1 MPSGFNWK
9 KVYNIPMNTFIF
21 IVGPVAAGKTTFMEN
36 KLYNIDKNECN
47 FFDHDKAKLMIQL
60 YATDKS
66 KFNDINLDIALKN
79 AINDS
84 INNSKDF
91 MMQNHFISEQL
102 IQINTYFQEYKNKF
116 EFNAHFM
123 AVSDVEILK
132 ERANKRELLGGHSS
146 EGKSIDK
153 SFNQSFKNFI
163 TYLPKFKKATIWDN
177 TKEFGFNNM
186 EQQLVFENGNL
197 IFKNTN
203 LTDYSEILL
212 NSIMEQ
218 NKV

>member
-1 MPSGFNWK
+1 
-9 KVYNIPMNTFIF
+9 MNTFTF
-21 IVGPVAAGKTTFMEN
+21 IVGPIAAGKTTFMEN

-47 FFDHDKAKLMIQL
+47 FFDHDKVKLMIQL

-66 KFNDINLDIALKN
+66 KFNDINLGSALKN

-84 INNSKDF
+84 INNQKDF
-91 MMQNHFISEQL
+91 MMQIHFTSDQL
-102 IQINTYFQEYKNKF
+102 SQINSYLYDYKKKF
-116 EFNAHFM
+116 DFNAHFV
-123 AVSDVEILK
+123 AVSDVEILR

-177 TKEFGFNNM
+177 TKEFGFNSM

-197 IFKNTN
+197 IFKNPN
-203 LTDYSEILL
+203 LTDYSQTLL
-212 NSIMEQ
+212 NSVDNQ
-218 NKV
+218 NR